1 MRFWLLTAFIL
12 ASFGAV
18 RTADAQ
24 FLKDKIVI
32 GRVEWI
38 ELPELKLRLRARIDS
53 GAKTTSLHAENVEE
67 FQRDGSTWV
76 KFRIRDEQGKTM
88 ELTRKVSSTIKVS
101 NAGGFS
107 GKRYVIREKVK
118 LGSVTRDITVN
129 LNDRTKMEYRF
140 LVGRNFL
147 LGHFII
153 DVARSHVTGD

>member
-1 MRFWLLTAFIL
+1 MRCWFLGALLLI
-12 ASFGAV
+12 SIFGVPEA
-18 RTADAQ
+18 RAQ

-38 ELPELKLRLRARIDS
+38 ELPDLKLRLRARIDS
-53 GAKTTSLHAENVEE
+53 GAKTTSLHAEGVEE
-67 FQRDGSTWV
+67 FQRDGATWV
-76 KFRIRDEQGKTM
+76 KFRIRDMQGKTL
-88 ELTRKVSSTIKVS
+88 ELTRKVASTIKVS

-107 GKRYVIREKVK
+107 GKRYVVREKVK
-118 LGSVTRDITVN
+118 LGAVTREILVN
-129 LNDRTKMEYRF
+129 LNDRTKMEYLF

>member
-1 MRFWLLTAFIL
+1 MRLRLSSAFLLLALLTGP
-12 ASFGAV
+12 AS
-18 RTADAQ
+18 AQ
-24 FLKDKIVI
+24 FLKDKITI
-32 GRVEWI
+32 GRVEWV

-67 FQRDGSTWV
+67 FTRDGVTWV
-76 KFRIRDEQGKTM
+76 KFRIRDEKDKLL
-88 ELTRKVSSTIKVS
+88 ELTRKVASTVRVS

-107 GKRYVIREKVK
+107 GKRYVVREKVK
-118 LGSVTRDITVN
+118 LGSVTREISVN

-147 LGHFII
+147 MGHFVI

>member
-1 MRFWLLTAFIL
+1 MRLWLSSAFLLLALLTGPA
-12 ASFGAV
+12 G
-18 RTADAQ
+18 AQ
-24 FLKDKIVI
+24 FLKDKITI
-32 GRVEWI
+32 GRVEWV

-67 FQRDGSTWV
+67 FTRDGVTWV
-76 KFRIRDEQGKTM
+76 KFRIRDEKDKLL
-88 ELTRKVSSTIKVS
+88 ELTRKVASTVRVS

-107 GKRYVIREKVK
+107 GKRYVVREKVK
-118 LGSVTRDITVN
+118 LGSVTREISVN

-147 LGHFII
+147 MGHFVI